1 MEKKNKYEG
10 YPAGR
15 TLNPRKRFEKHEKPK
30 DFKTTMMKIYEY
42 FKVEKKLL
50 FLIFAFTI
58 IDSLI
63 VVTIPYIIG
72 TSVDVIAKSMESVEF
87 SKLIVMTS
95 LLSGAYIADGTI
107 NLINSWLMAGIS
119 QRIVKTMRTDLFKKL
134 QRLPISFF
142 DTHSNGDIM
151 SRLSNDIDN
160 ISSVIA
166 QSTVQLFSGLIS
178 IIGTLIA
185 MVLLNTTLTIVSLI
199 TVPLVFMLTKVIA
212 KKTKVLFKDQQT
224 YLGKLNGQIEESI
237 SGIEVVKAFNH
248 EDSLIEEFY
257 DINEKLRKVGIKAQ
271 IWSGFL
277 MPIMNV
283 INNVGFVAI
292 AWTGGILAVKGL
304 INVGMIT
311 SFISY
316 SKQFTRPLND
326 LGNIFNNLQSGVA
339 GAERVF
345 DILAE
350 NEETEDAE
358 NASTLNDVQGE
369 VIFDN
374 VSFGYTKEK
383 LILKNISFKIAAG
396 ESIALVGPTGAGKT
410 TIVNMVTRFYDVNDG
425 AIYIDGSDIRNYKRD
440 SLRKVFGIVLQ
451 DTYLFS
457 GTIKENI
464 RYGNPNAKDEEIIKA
479 SKMANAH
486 SFIKRLPKGYDTVLE
501 ESGGNLSQ
509 GQKQLLTIARA
520 ILSKPSILILDEATS
535 SVDTRTELKIQEAM
549 LNVME
554 GHTTFIIA
562 HRLSTIRDAD
572 RIMFIDDGMI
582 VEEGNHE
589 DLMKKKGRYFEM
601 YNSQMKKENTL

>member
-1 MEKKNKYEG
+1 MEKKNKYEA

-15 TLNPRKRFEKHEKPK
+15 TPNSRKRFEKHEKPK

-42 FKVEKKLL
+42 FRVEKKLL

-72 TSVDVIAKSMESVEF
+72 TSVDVIAKSIDSIEF

-95 LLSGAYIADGTI
+95 MLAGAYIADGTI
-107 NLINSWLMAGIS
+107 ILINSWLMAGIS

-134 QRLPISFF
+134 QSLPISFF

-185 MVLLNTTLTIVSLI
+185 MILLNITLTIVSLI

-248 EDSLIEEFY
+248 EESLIEEFY
-257 DINEKLRKVGIKAQ
+257 NINEKLRKVGIKAQ

-292 AWTGGILAVKGL
+292 AWTGGILAVKGI

-350 NEETEDAE
+350 SEEVEDVE
-358 NASTLNDVQGE
+358 NASALSDVQGE

-383 LILKNISFKIAAG
+383 LILKNVSFRVEAG

-410 TIVNMVTRFYDVNDG
+410 TIVNMVTRFYDVNAG
-425 AIYIDGSDIRNYKRD
+425 TIYIDGSDIRNYKRD

-464 RYGNPNAKDEEIIKA
+464 RYGNPMAKDEEIIKA

-520 ILSKPSILILDEATS
+520 ILAKPSILILDEATS

>member
-1 MEKKNKYEG
+1 MEKKNKYEA

-15 TLNPRKRFEKHEKPK
+15 TPNSRKRFEKHEKPK
-30 DFKTTMMKIYEY
+30 DLKTTMMKIYEY
-42 FKVEKKLL
+42 FRVEKKLL

-72 TSVDVIAKSMESVEF
+72 TSVDVIAKSIDSIEF

-95 LLSGAYIADGTI
+95 MLAGAYIADGTI
-107 NLINSWLMAGIS
+107 ILINSWLMAGIS

-134 QRLPISFF
+134 QSLPISFF

-185 MVLLNTTLTIVSLI
+185 MILLNITLTIVSLI

-248 EDSLIEEFY
+248 EESLIEEFY
-257 DINEKLRKVGIKAQ
+257 NINEKLRKVGIKAQ

-292 AWTGGILAVKGL
+292 AWTGGILAVKGI

-316 SKQFTRPLND
+316 SKQFIRPLND

-350 NEETEDAE
+350 SEEVEDVE
-358 NASTLNDVQGE
+358 NASALSDVQGE

-383 LILKNISFKIAAG
+383 LILKNVSFRVEAG

-410 TIVNMVTRFYDVNDG
+410 TIVNMVTRFYDVNAG
-425 AIYIDGSDIRNYKRD
+425 TIYIDGSDIRNYKRD

-464 RYGNPNAKDEEIIKA
+464 RYGNPMAKDEEIIKA

-520 ILSKPSILILDEATS
+520 ILAKPSILILDEATS

>member
-1 MEKKNKYEG
+1 MEKKNKYEA

-15 TLNPRKRFEKHEKPK
+15 TPNSRKRFEKHEKPK

-42 FKVEKKLL
+42 FRVEKKLL

-72 TSVDVIAKSMESVEF
+72 TSVDVIAKSIDSIEF

-95 LLSGAYIADGTI
+95 MLAGAYIADGTI
-107 NLINSWLMAGIS
+107 SLINSWLMAGIS

-134 QRLPISFF
+134 QSLPISFF

-185 MVLLNTTLTIVSLI
+185 MILLNITLTIVSLI

-248 EDSLIEEFY
+248 EESLIEEFY
-257 DINEKLRKVGIKAQ
+257 NINEKLRKVGIKAQ

-292 AWTGGILAVKGL
+292 AWTGGILAVKGI

-350 NEETEDAE
+350 SEEVEDVE
-358 NASTLNDVQGE
+358 NASALSDVQGE

-383 LILKNISFKIAAG
+383 LILKNVSFRVEAG

-410 TIVNMVTRFYDVNDG
+410 TIVNMVTRFYDVNAG
-425 AIYIDGSDIRNYKRD
+425 TIYIDGSDIRNYKRD

-464 RYGNPNAKDEEIIKA
+464 RYGNPMAKDEEIIKA

-520 ILSKPSILILDEATS
+520 ILAKPSILILDEATS

-589 DLMKKKGRYFEM
+589 ELMKKKGRYFEM

>member
-15 TLNPRKRFEKHEKPK
+15 TPNPRKRFEKHEKPK

-185 MVLLNTTLTIVSLI
+185 MVLLNITLTIVSLI

-358 NASTLNDVQGE
+358 NTSTLNDVQGE

-479 SKMANAH
+479 SKMANAN

-549 LNVME
+549 LNVMD

>member
-1 MEKKNKYEG
+1 MEKRNKYEA
-10 YPAGR
+10 YPEGR
-15 TLNPRKRFEKHEKPK
+15 TPNSRKRFEKHEKPK

-42 FKVEKKLL
+42 FRVEKKLL

-72 TSVDVIAKSMESVEF
+72 TSVDVIAKSVDSIEF

-95 LLSGAYIADGTI
+95 MLAGAYIADGTI
-107 NLINSWLMAGIS
+107 SLINSWLMAGIS

-134 QRLPISFF
+134 QSLPISFF

-185 MVLLNTTLTIVSLI
+185 MILLNITLTIVSLI

-248 EDSLIEEFY
+248 EESLIEEFY
-257 DINEKLRKVGIKAQ
+257 NINEKLRKVGIKAQ

-292 AWTGGILAVKGL
+292 AWTGGILAVKGI

-350 NEETEDAE
+350 SEEVEDVE
-358 NASTLNDVQGE
+358 NASALSDVQGE

-383 LILKNISFKIAAG
+383 LILKNVSFRVEAG

-410 TIVNMVTRFYDVNDG
+410 TIVNMVTRFYDVNAG
-425 AIYIDGSDIRNYKRD
+425 TIYIDGSDIRNYKRD

-451 DTYLFS
+451 DTYLFL

-464 RYGNPNAKDEEIIKA
+464 RYGNPMAKDEEIIKA

-520 ILSKPSILILDEATS
+520 ILAKPSILILDEATS

>member
-15 TLNPRKRFEKHEKPK
+15 TPNPRKRFEKHEKPK

-72 TSVDVIAKSMESVEF
+72 TSVDVIAKSMKSVEF

-185 MVLLNTTLTIVSLI
+185 MVLLNITLTIVSLI

-479 SKMANAH
+479 SKMANAN

>member
-1 MEKKNKYEG
+1 MEKRNKYEA
-10 YPAGR
+10 YPEGR
-15 TLNPRKRFEKHEKPK
+15 TPNSRKRFEKHEKPK

-42 FKVEKKLL
+42 FRVEKKLL

-72 TSVDVIAKSMESVEF
+72 TSVDVIAKSVDSIEF

-95 LLSGAYIADGTI
+95 MLAGAYIADGTI
-107 NLINSWLMAGIS
+107 SLINSWLMAGIS

-134 QRLPISFF
+134 QSLPISFF

-185 MVLLNTTLTIVSLI
+185 MILLNITLTIVSLI

-248 EDSLIEEFY
+248 EESLIEEFY
-257 DINEKLRKVGIKAQ
+257 NINEKLRKVGIKAQ

-292 AWTGGILAVKGL
+292 AWTGGILAVKGI

-350 NEETEDAE
+350 SEEVEDVE
-358 NASTLNDVQGE
+358 NASALSDVQGE

-383 LILKNISFKIAAG
+383 LILKNVSFRVEAG

-410 TIVNMVTRFYDVNDG
+410 TIVNMVTRFYDVNAG
-425 AIYIDGSDIRNYKRD
+425 TIYIDGSDIRNYKRD

-464 RYGNPNAKDEEIIKA
+464 RYGNPMAKDEEIIKA

-520 ILSKPSILILDEATS
+520 ILAKPSILILDEATS

-589 DLMKKKGRYFEM
+589 DLMRKKGRYFEM

>member
-1 MEKKNKYEG
+1 MEKRNKYEA
-10 YPAGR
+10 YPEGR
-15 TLNPRKRFEKHEKPK
+15 TPNSRKRFEKHEKPK

-42 FKVEKKLL
+42 FRVEKKLL

-72 TSVDVIAKSMESVEF
+72 TSVDVIAKSVDSIEF

-95 LLSGAYIADGTI
+95 MLAGAYIADGTI
-107 NLINSWLMAGIS
+107 SLINSWLMAGIS

-134 QRLPISFF
+134 QSLPISFF

-185 MVLLNTTLTIVSLI
+185 MILLNITLTIVSLI

-248 EDSLIEEFY
+248 EESLIEEFY
-257 DINEKLRKVGIKAQ
+257 NINEKLRKVGIKAQ

-292 AWTGGILAVKGL
+292 AWTGGILAVKGI

-350 NEETEDAE
+350 SEEVEDVE
-358 NASTLNDVQGE
+358 NASALSDVQGE

-383 LILKNISFKIAAG
+383 LILKNVSFRVEAG

-410 TIVNMVTRFYDVNDG
+410 TIVNMVTRFYDVNAG
-425 AIYIDGSDIRNYKRD
+425 TIYIDGSDIRNYKRD

-464 RYGNPNAKDEEIIKA
+464 RYGNPMAKDEEIIKA

-520 ILSKPSILILDEATS
+520 ILAKPSILILDEATS

>member
-15 TLNPRKRFEKHEKPK
+15 TPNPRKRFEKHEKPK

-72 TSVDVIAKSMESVEF
+72 TSVDVIAKSMKSVEF

-95 LLSGAYIADGTI
+95 LLAGAYIADGTI

-185 MVLLNTTLTIVSLI
+185 MVLLNITLTMVSLI

-549 LNVME
+549 LNVMD

-589 DLMKKKGRYFEM
+589 ELMKKKGRYFEM

>member
-1 MEKKNKYEG
+1 MEKKNKYEA

-15 TLNPRKRFEKHEKPK
+15 TPNSRKRFEKHEKPK

-42 FKVEKKLL
+42 FRVEKKLL

-72 TSVDVIAKSMESVEF
+72 TSVDVIAKSVDSIEF

-95 LLSGAYIADGTI
+95 MLAGAYIADGTI
-107 NLINSWLMAGIS
+107 SLINSWLMAGIS

-134 QRLPISFF
+134 QSLPISFF

-185 MVLLNTTLTIVSLI
+185 MILLNITLTIVSLI

-248 EDSLIEEFY
+248 EESLIEEFY
-257 DINEKLRKVGIKAQ
+257 NINEKLRKVGIKAQ

-292 AWTGGILAVKGL
+292 AWTGGILAVKGI

-350 NEETEDAE
+350 SEEVEDVE
-358 NASTLNDVQGE
+358 NASALSDVQGE

-383 LILKNISFKIAAG
+383 LILKNVSFRVEAG

-410 TIVNMVTRFYDVNDG
+410 TIVNMVTRFYDVNAG
-425 AIYIDGSDIRNYKRD
+425 TIYIDGSDIRNYKRD

-464 RYGNPNAKDEEIIKA
+464 RYGNPMAKDEEIIKA

-520 ILSKPSILILDEATS
+520 ILAKPSILILDEATS

>member
-1 MEKKNKYEG
+1 M
-10 YPAGR
+10 
-15 TLNPRKRFEKHEKPK
+15 
-30 DFKTTMMKIYEY
+30 
-42 FKVEKKLL
+42 
-50 FLIFAFTI
+50 
-58 IDSLI
+58 
-63 VVTIPYIIG
+63 
-72 TSVDVIAKSMESVEF
+72 
-87 SKLIVMTS
+87 
-95 LLSGAYIADGTI
+95 
-107 NLINSWLMAGIS
+107 
-119 QRIVKTMRTDLFKKL
+119 
-134 QRLPISFF
+134 
-142 DTHSNGDIM
+142 
-151 SRLSNDIDN
+151 
-160 ISSVIA
+160 
-166 QSTVQLFSGLIS
+166 
-178 IIGTLIA
+178 
-185 MVLLNTTLTIVSLI
+185 SLI

-248 EDSLIEEFY
+248 EESLIEEFY
-257 DINEKLRKVGIKAQ
+257 NINEKLRKVGIKAQ

-292 AWTGGILAVKGL
+292 AWTGGILAVKGI

-350 NEETEDAE
+350 SEEVEDVE
-358 NASTLNDVQGE
+358 NASALSDVQGE

-383 LILKNISFKIAAG
+383 LILKNVSFRVEAG

-410 TIVNMVTRFYDVNDG
+410 TIVNMVTRFYDVNAG
-425 AIYIDGSDIRNYKRD
+425 TIYIDGSDIRNYKRD

-464 RYGNPNAKDEEIIKA
+464 RYGNPMAKDEEIIKA

-520 ILSKPSILILDEATS
+520 ILAKPSILILDEATS

>member
-15 TLNPRKRFEKHEKPK
+15 TPNPRKRFEKHEKPK

-72 TSVDVIAKSMESVEF
+72 TSVDVIAKSMKSVEF

-95 LLSGAYIADGTI
+95 LLAGAYIADGTI

-185 MVLLNTTLTIVSLI
+185 MVLLNITLTMVSLI

>member
-1 MEKKNKYEG
+1 MEKKNKYEA

-15 TLNPRKRFEKHEKPK
+15 TPNSRKRFEKHEKPK

-42 FKVEKKLL
+42 FRVEKKLL

-72 TSVDVIAKSMESVEF
+72 TSVDVIAKSVDSIEF

-95 LLSGAYIADGTI
+95 MLAGAYIADGTI
-107 NLINSWLMAGIS
+107 SLINSWLMAGIS

-134 QRLPISFF
+134 QSLPISFF

-185 MVLLNTTLTIVSLI
+185 MILLNITLTIVSLI

-248 EDSLIEEFY
+248 EESLIEEFY
-257 DINEKLRKVGIKAQ
+257 NINEKLRKVGIKAQ

-292 AWTGGILAVKGL
+292 AWTGGILAVKGI

-350 NEETEDAE
+350 SEEVEDVE
-358 NASTLNDVQGE
+358 NASALSDVQGE

-383 LILKNISFKIAAG
+383 LILKNVSFRVEAG

-410 TIVNMVTRFYDVNDG
+410 TIVNMVTRFYDVNAG
-425 AIYIDGSDIRNYKRD
+425 TIYIDGSDIRNYKRD

-464 RYGNPNAKDEEIIKA
+464 RYGNPMAKDEEIIKA

-520 ILSKPSILILDEATS
+520 ILAKPSILILDEATS

-589 DLMKKKGRYFEM
+589 ELMKKKGRYFEM

>member
-1 MEKKNKYEG
+1 MEKRNKYEA
-10 YPAGR
+10 YPEGR
-15 TLNPRKRFEKHEKPK
+15 TPNSRKRFEKHEKPK

-42 FKVEKKLL
+42 FRVEKKLL

-72 TSVDVIAKSMESVEF
+72 TSVDVIAKSVDSIEF

-95 LLSGAYIADGTI
+95 MLAGAYIVDGTI
-107 NLINSWLMAGIS
+107 SLINSWLMAGIS

-134 QRLPISFF
+134 QSLPISFF

-185 MVLLNTTLTIVSLI
+185 MILLNITLTIVSLI

-248 EDSLIEEFY
+248 EESLIEEFY
-257 DINEKLRKVGIKAQ
+257 NINEKLRKVGIKAQ

-292 AWTGGILAVKGL
+292 AWTGGILAVKGI

-350 NEETEDAE
+350 SEEVEDVE
-358 NASTLNDVQGE
+358 NASALSDVQGE

-383 LILKNISFKIAAG
+383 LILKNVSFRVEAG

-410 TIVNMVTRFYDVNDG
+410 TIVNMVTRFYDVNAG
-425 AIYIDGSDIRNYKRD
+425 TIYIDGSDIRNYKRD

-464 RYGNPNAKDEEIIKA
+464 RYGNPMAKDEEIIKA

-520 ILSKPSILILDEATS
+520 ILAKPSILILDEATS

>member
-1 MEKKNKYEG
+1 MEKKNKYEA

-15 TLNPRKRFEKHEKPK
+15 TPNSRKRFEKHEKPK

-42 FKVEKKLL
+42 FRVEKKLL

-72 TSVDVIAKSMESVEF
+72 TSVDVIAKSVDSIEF

-95 LLSGAYIADGTI
+95 MLAGAYIADGTI
-107 NLINSWLMAGIS
+107 SLINSWLMAGIS

-134 QRLPISFF
+134 QSLPISFF

-166 QSTVQLFSGLIS
+166 QSTVQLF
-178 IIGTLIA
+178 IGTLIA
-185 MVLLNTTLTIVSLI
+185 MILLNITLTIVSLI

-248 EDSLIEEFY
+248 EESLIEEFY
-257 DINEKLRKVGIKAQ
+257 NINEKLRKVGIKAQ

-292 AWTGGILAVKGL
+292 AWTGGILAVKGI

-350 NEETEDAE
+350 SEEVEDVE
-358 NASTLNDVQGE
+358 NASALSDVQGE

-383 LILKNISFKIAAG
+383 LILKNVSFRVEAG

-410 TIVNMVTRFYDVNDG
+410 TIVNMVTRFYDVNAG
-425 AIYIDGSDIRNYKRD
+425 TIYIDGSDIRNYKRD

-464 RYGNPNAKDEEIIKA
+464 RYGNPMAKDEEIIKA

-520 ILSKPSILILDEATS
+520 ILAKPSILILDEATS

>member
-1 MEKKNKYEG
+1 MEKKNKYEV
-10 YPAGR
+10 YPTRR
-15 TLNPRKRFEKHEKPK
+15 TSNPRKRFEKHEKPK
-30 DFKTTMMKIYEY
+30 DFKTTMIKIYKY

-58 IDSLI
+58 IDSLV

-72 TSVDVIAKSMESVEF
+72 ASVNVIAKSISSLEF
-87 SKLIVMTS
+87 SKLIVMTA
-95 LLSGAYIADGTI
+95 LLAGAYIADGTI

-134 QRLPISFF
+134 QSLPISFF

-166 QSTVQLFSGLIS
+166 QSTVQLFSGFIS
-178 IIGTLIA
+178 IIGTFVA
-185 MVLLNTTLTIVSLI
+185 MILLNITLTVVSLI

-212 KKTKVLFKDQQT
+212 KKTKVLFKDQQI
-224 YLGKLNGQIEESI
+224 YLGKINGQIEESI

-248 EDSLIEEFY
+248 EDSLIEEFRE
-257 DINEKLRKVGIKAQ
+257 INAKLCKVGIRAQ

-283 INNVGFVAI
+283 INNIGFVAI
-292 AWTGGILAVKGL
+292 AWVGGILAVKGI

-345 DILAE
+345 EILTE
-350 NEETEDAE
+350 NEETEDVE
-358 NASTLNDVQGE
+358 NATTLKDVQGE
-369 VIFDN
+369 VIFDD
-374 VSFGYTKEK
+374 VSFGYNKEK
-383 LILKNISFKIAAG
+383 LILKNISFRVAAG

-425 AIYIDGSDIRNYKRD
+425 TIYIDGNDIRNYKRD
-440 SLRKVFGIVLQ
+440 SFRKVFGIVLQ

-464 RYGNPNAKDEEIIKA
+464 RYGNPSAKDEEVIAA

-520 ILSKPSILILDEATS
+520 ILAKPAILILDEATS

-549 LNVME
+549 LNVMN

-589 DLMKKKGRYFEM
+589 DLMKRKGRYFEM

>member
-15 TLNPRKRFEKHEKPK
+15 TPNPRKRFEKHEKPK

-185 MVLLNTTLTIVSLI
+185 MVLLNITLTIVSLI

-248 EDSLIEEFY
+248 ENSLIEEFY

-549 LNVME
+549 LNVMD